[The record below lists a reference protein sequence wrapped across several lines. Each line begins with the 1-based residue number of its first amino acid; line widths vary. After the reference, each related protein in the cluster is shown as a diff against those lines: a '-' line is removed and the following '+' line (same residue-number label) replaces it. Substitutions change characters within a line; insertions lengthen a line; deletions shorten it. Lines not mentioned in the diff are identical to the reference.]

1 MREGDFPHIQHHP
14 AALRV
19 IIEKSS
25 TKSYWILS
33 DVDGKV
39 GGSLH
44 RWCTAKSK
52 NGTRHYI
59 FLYDTDFSSLSLAL
73 LILLNSR
80 KTSDQENLLLANKLP
95 IPSVHSTIER
105 HRQV

>member
-25 TKSYWILS
+25 AKSYWILS
-33 DVDGKV
+33 DFDGKV

-44 RWCTAKSK
+44 
-52 NGTRHYI
+52 H
-59 FLYDTDFSSLSLAL
+59 
-73 LILLNSR
+73 
-80 KTSDQENLLLANKLP
+80 
-95 IPSVHSTIER
+95 
-105 HRQV
+105 